1 MKKCIVFF
9 LLLLFFTSNIAA
21 KSENDS
27 IFRVLY
33 FVLNHKQD
41 YMTEKEVHIKETRK
55 MLDFPGLNDNQ
66 LYMIRKHLYEEFVSY
81 KTDSAIYYLEKNLLT
96 AKKLKNT
103 EYLYDTELNLVFLY
117 WLTGKFFESLNT
129 VKSLDRSQFD
139 RLPEELL
146 VKYYEAYKRIYYYY
160 SESQGDKNDFY
171 YRSSN
176 LYRDSLIA
184 ILSAD
189 SVYYKVLCA
198 EKLTDEN
205 KTGEAK
211 EILLELLKNSKSE
224 DHEKAILSNVLA
236 NIYREENDI
245 EMQKKYY
252 AVSAICDM
260 KNAVKENT
268 SMQAL
273 ALLLYKEGDIDNAYT
288 CIQSSMEDAIF
299 CNARFRTYE
308 ITKIFPIIDGAYQE
322 KAAKQKKELKLYLLL
337 VSILSLFLVM
347 AIVYVYRQ
355 IKRITKIRKEI
366 YHTNE
371 KLNDLN
377 KDLQESNMKL
387 HQLNNELT
395 EVNRKLSETNLVKET
410 YLGKFIDLCSNYIEK
425 LDNYRRNLNKI
436 AAAGKTEELFKALK
450 SSKFIEEELSG
461 FYTNFDETFLRIYPT
476 FIEDFN
482 VLFPEEEKQ
491 IVKQGELLNTE
502 LRIYALIRLG
512 INDSSKIAVF
522 LRYSITTV
530 YTYRSKLKNKSLFK
544 ESLEEQVIKIGTYS

>member
-1 MKKCIVFF
+1 
-9 LLLLFFTSNIAA
+9 
-21 KSENDS
+21 
-27 IFRVLY
+27 
-33 FVLNHKQD
+33 
-41 YMTEKEVHIKETRK
+41 
-55 MLDFPGLNDNQ
+55 
-66 LYMIRKHLYEEFVSY
+66 
-81 KTDSAIYYLEKNLLT
+81 LT
-96 AKKLKNT
+96 AKKLKNK
-103 EYLYDTELNLVFLY
+103 EYIYDTELNLVFLY

-139 RLPEELL
+139 NMPDELL

-160 SESQGDKNDFY
+160 AESQGDKYDFY

-176 LYRDSLIA
+176 LYRDSLLTV
-184 ILSAD
+184 LSAD
-189 SVYYKVLCA
+189 SLYYKVLSA
-198 EKLTDEN
+198 EKLTDEY
-205 KTGEAK
+205 KTREAK
-211 EILLELLKNSKSE
+211 AILLNVLKDSKSE
-224 DHEKAILSNVLA
+224 DHEKAILANVLA
-236 NIYREENDI
+236 NIYREEEDV

-252 AVSAICDM
+252 AISAICDI

-268 SMQAL
+268 SMQTL
-273 ALLLYKEGDIDNAYT
+273 ALILYEEGDIDNAYT
-288 CIQSSMEDAIF
+288 CIQSSMEDAVF

-322 KAAKQKKELKLYLLL
+322 KAAKQKKELKLYLLA

-355 IKRITKIRKEI
+355 IKRITKIRREI
-366 YHTNE
+366 YRTNE
-371 KLNDLN
+371 KLSDLN
-377 KDLQESNMKL
+377 KDLKESNMKL

-425 LDNYRRNLNKI
+425 LDNYRRGLNKI
-436 AAAGKTEELFKALK
+436 ASAGKTEELFKALK
-450 SSKFIEEELSG
+450 SSKFIDDELSG
-461 FYTNFDETFLRIYPT
+461 FYTNFDETFLRIYPS

-491 IVKQGELLNTE
+491 VVKQGELLNTE

-512 INDSSKIAVF
+512 IHDSSKIAIF

-544 ESLEEQVIKIGTYS
+544 ESLEEQIMKIGTY